1 MKKLIVANFKMNL
14 PPEGVKLYLTK
25 FVAGF
30 TGVRA
35 DVVICPSFI
44 SLPLANFITKDS
56 LVKLGA
62 QNVSEEEG
70 GEFTGEVCASMLKEA
85 GVQYVIIGHSDRR
98 NKFKESDKLV
108 NKKIK
113 TALKNGLKSILCVGE
128 NGVDKNI
135 GKTQDVIRKQIE
147 EGLRGL
153 YENELESV
161 IIAYEPNWAIGTGN
175 NASVKEIEG
184 AAKLIRKIIFENF
197 SEKASRDI
205 QVLYG
210 GSLNE
215 RNAATLLNTSGIDG
229 GLFGAT
235 AQNVGSFLS
244 IVNSIR

>member
-35 DVVICPSFI
+35 DVVICPSFV
-44 SLPLANFITKDS
+44 SLPVANFITKDS

-62 QNVSEEEG
+62 QNVSEEDG
-70 GEFTGEVCASMLKEA
+70 GQYTGEISANMLKEA
-85 GVQYVIIGHSDRR
+85 GAQYVIVGHSDRR
-98 NKFKESDKLV
+98 NKFKESDKLI

-113 TALKNGLKSILCVGE
+113 TVLKNGLKCILCVGE

-135 GKTQDVIRKQIE
+135 GKTQDIIRKQLE

-175 NASVKEIEG
+175 SATVKEIENS
-184 AAKLIRKIIFENF
+184 AKLIRKVILENF

-215 RNAATLLNTSGIDG
+215 KNAAALLNSSGIDG
-229 GLFGAT
+229 GLFGGVSL
-235 AQNVGSFLS
+235 NVNSFLN